1 MKEFSFNEEKLKALM
16 ALCIKIGCQSPE
28 MIKVPNM
35 IEDIVNGM
43 LKEVKKEQNVNEKT
57 I

>member
-1 MKEFSFNEEKLKALM
+1 MKEFSFDEEKLKALM

-43 LKEVKKEQNVNEKT
+43 LKEVKKEQ
-57 I
+57 